1 MTLNITWPTDTEDVT
16 DAIRDVIGRDILIRV
31 IGSGVPCPASGCGIL
46 DPVTNLATNQFCAT
60 CSGFYWVNTLSAYTV
75 LAHVNWGKA
84 DTPIWE
90 TGGRIADGD
99 CLVQMKYTV
108 TNLDAVNNA
117 KNFVVDGKTLV
128 KEAVDYR
135 GVPDINRI
143 LVTLTQ
149 EE

>member
-1 MTLNITWPTDTEDVT
+1 MSPTITWPTDTADSI
-16 DAIRDVIGRDILIRV
+16 DAIRNAIGRDILINV
-31 IGSGVPCPASGCGIL
+31 TVSGIPCTVSGCDL
-46 DPVTNLATNQFCAT
+46 DPVTGLSTNQFCSE
-60 CSGFYWVNTLSAYTV
+60 CSGFYYINTISGYAV
-75 LAHVNWGKA
+75 LAHVNWGQA

-90 TGGRIADGD
+90 TGGRVTEGD
-99 CLVQMKYTV
+99 CLIQLKYTV
-108 TNLDAVNNA
+108 TNEAAVDGS
-117 KNFVVDGKTLV
+117 KSFVVDGKTLV